1 MANVRQ
7 MLSPQR
13 TPGTARLLPLA
24 VVAVIVSATV
34 GHPGDARE
42 EISRPIETEH
52 DRAARAV
59 VVDGGESIRMRWKL
73 GGFLGTL
80 IGLFIPST
88 GEVLISFAPRANDR
102 TEFGFLVTS
111 VKREGEY
118 FLYGAEIDE
127 RSRST
132 EVVWSSQMFRG
143 ELKQR
148 EQEVDTPDVVDYAA
162 GFYRLRWDPPATTT
176 RMTLWSEGQTYP
188 VEVVPLGEDIRKIA
202 DKKIKTRGYLVRGVK
217 VDGKRDYDN
226 QIWVYF
232 AVDERATLVEFAA
245 KRGLIKARVRMVGT
259 EGVVR
264 KPVDRARP

>member
-1 MANVRQ
+1 
-7 MLSPQR
+7 MLHAR
-13 TPGTARLLPLA
+13 RIPGTARLLPLA

-34 GHPGDARE
+34 GHPGDVRQE
-42 EISRPIETEH
+42 VSRPIETEH
-52 DRAARAV
+52 DRASRAV
-59 VVDGGESIRMRWKL
+59 VVDGGEAIRMQWKL

-88 GEVLISFAPRANDR
+88 GEALISFAPRADDR

-148 EQEVDTPDVVDYAA
+148 EQEVEDPDVVDYAA
-162 GFYRLRWDPPATTT
+162 GFYRLRWDPPTTKT
-176 RMTLWSEGQTYP
+176 RMTLWSEGKTYP
-188 VEVVPLGEDIRKIA
+188 VDVVPLEEDVRKIA
-202 DKKIKTRGYLVRGVK
+202 GKKIKTRGYRVRGAK
-217 VDGKRDYDN
+217 VDGERTYDN
-226 QIWVYF
+226 ELWVYF
-232 AVDERATLVEFAA
+232 SLDERATLVEFVA
-245 KRGLIKARVRMVGT
+245 KRGMVKARVRMVATQGA
-259 EGVVR
+259 VR
-264 KPVDRARP
+264 EPRRSGPQ